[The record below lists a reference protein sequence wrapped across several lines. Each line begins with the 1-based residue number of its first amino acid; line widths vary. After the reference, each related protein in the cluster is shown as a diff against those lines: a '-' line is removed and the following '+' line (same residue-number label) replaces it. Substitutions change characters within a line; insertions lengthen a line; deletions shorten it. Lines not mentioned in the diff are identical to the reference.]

1 MWPGVCTT
9 RTSLDIC
16 HAPPASSFTSQ
27 SFAASTASARWMTRC
42 NAGKRAFQ
50 RSWSG
55 QLSRC
60 VMMSFSTPPSSSMVV
75 AKRLLYRG
83 TSIMMLAGRSC
94 PVALSGTVRLMRYGV
109 APYDA
114 AKEAQ
119 QKCHVRKRRNGVVH
133 GSEHVPAEW

>member
-1 MWPGVCTT
+1 MARATPADHHVHTARTFRVAEYAKWSPVNSTVSPAVATNTHREPAVWPGVCTT

-42 NAGKRAFQ
+42 KAGKRAFH

-60 VMMSFSTPPSSSMVV
+60 VMMSFSTPPSSSMIL
-75 AKRLLYRG
+75 AKRLLYDMEMTDG
-83 TSIMMLAGRSC
+83 
-94 PVALSGTVRLMRYGV
+94 
-109 APYDA
+109 
-114 AKEAQ
+114 
-119 QKCHVRKRRNGVVH
+119 
-133 GSEHVPAEW
+133 